1 MFCALRLSGRHASLA
16 VMRNG
21 INKLSILLLAL
32 FTVNLPFA
40 RCLIASA
47 GPRPDT
53 VRAFQKYVQSVEVHV
68 NADCEPDGA
77 FLWIDRALDDSAR
90 LRAKEQLKSGQVL
103 AQCVAGC
110 DSGGV
115 PIPGGLIHDWVG
127 VVFVPGVSLP
137 QTLSLVQDYGH
148 AQNYYRPDVTR
159 SKLLFRSGNSFQ
171 VFLQL
176 KQTDV
181 LTVVFNTE
189 YRILYI
195 PLSASR
201 ACSISHSVRIAE
213 VANAGG
219 AQEHE
224 KNPDSNSGFL
234 WRLDSYWRF
243 EEADG
248 GVYIQCRVI
257 SLTRDIP
264 PGLNWAVA
272 PFIKNIP
279 GKSLRFTLGATRE
292 ALLRKFPAAR

>member
-1 MFCALRLSGRHASLA
+1 
-16 VMRNG
+16 MRTQHSKNE
-21 INKLSILLLAL
+21 LSILLAAL
-32 FTVNLPFA
+32 FLAGSPPA
-40 RCLIASA
+40 RCAMASVE
-47 GPRPDT
+47 PQPDT
-53 VRAFQKYVQSVEVHV
+53 ERAFEKYVQAVEGHMQ
-68 NADCEPDGA
+68 ADCKPKEA
-77 FLWIDRALDDSAR
+77 FLWIDRPSDEDAR
-90 LRAKEQLKSGQVL
+90 FRANEQLQSGQVL

-110 DSGGV
+110 DSSGV

-127 VVFVPGVSLP
+127 VVFIPGASLP
-137 QTLSLVQDYGH
+137 EALSLVQDYGR

-159 SKLLFRSGNSFQ
+159 SKLLSRSGNSFQ

-189 YRILYI
+189 YRIHYT
-195 PLSASR
+195 PVSPSR
-201 ACSISHSVRIAE
+201 ACSISHSIRIAE
-213 VANAGG
+213 VENAGG
-219 AQEHE
+219 AHE
-224 KNPDSNSGFL
+224 REKSPHDNSGFL

-264 PGLNWAVA
+264 RGLNWVVA
-272 PFIKNIP
+272 PFIKDIP

-292 ALLRKFPAAR
+292 ALLRKFPAARSGEHNGKN